1 MSVDF
6 LLEQYDG
13 LSIVIPALNEPYLP
27 ILENKL
33 EGFFYK
39 IPHEIIIRDDKG
51 CGNAILA
58 GIRKSYYHNI
68 LVMDGDGS
76 HSPLSAW
83 CMYQIYKGN
92 NYDIIHGYKKYSG
105 DSWFRKTITFVFDFL
120 ARLLIK
126 DCPDLMSGMFIFNR
140 IAIKP
145 LPEKISHP
153 KVLMYI
159 IKKNPDINIGTYG
172 IHFMKRVSGKS
183 KLGKP
188 RIAFEILKGM
198 IWG

>member
-1 MSVDF
+1 MS
-6 LLEQYDG
+6 EQYDG
-13 LSIVIPALNEPYLP
+13 LSIVIPALDEPYIQ
-27 ILENKL
+27 ILEAKL
-33 EGFFYK
+33 NGFFYK
-39 IPHEIIIRDDKG
+39 VPHEIIIRDDIG

-58 GIRKSYYHNI
+58 GIRESEFDDI

-76 HSPLSAW
+76 HSPLSGW
-83 CMYQIYKGN
+83 CMYQVYKEN
-92 NYDIIHGYKKYSG
+92 NYDIIYGYKKHSDDYG
-105 DSWFRKTITFVFDFL
+105 LRKMITFIFDIL

-126 DCPDLMSGMFIFNR
+126 DYPDLMSGMFIFNR
-140 IAIKP
+140 TTIKL

-153 KVLMYI
+153 KVLIHI